1 MLGHGSSRAT
11 IRKIELDLINYSNK
25 LFWTRPPP
33 PPPPPQQQQQQQQQQ
48 QGMYQNVGVEL

>member
-11 IRKIELDLINYSNK
+11 VRKIELDLSNSSNN
-25 LFWTRPPP
+25 LFWTRPP